1 MKQYT
6 VTGMSCAA
14 CSSRVEK
21 AVSKV
26 PGVTACSVSL
36 LTNSMGV
43 EGDVPPETVIH
54 AVEDAGYGAS
64 LKGQGTAAQA
74 QSASE
79 AEDAL
84 KDRETPVLKHRL
96 IASLGFLAVLM
107 YMSMG
112 HMMWG
117 WPLPHFMDGNHVAM
131 GLLQLLLAGII
142 LVINQKF
149 FISGFKGLL
158 HRAPNMDTLVAL
170 GSGASF
176 IYSTYALFAMTD
188 AQLKGNDTA
197 VMSYMHE
204 FYFESAAMILALITV
219 GKMLEARSKGKTTD
233 ALKGLMKLAPK
244 TAVIIRDGVETK
256 VPIEEVKKGDVFV
269 VRPGENIPVDGVVL
283 EGTSAVN
290 EAALTG
296 ESIPVDKAQGDPVSA
311 ATVNQSGYLRCEA
324 TRVGEDTSLSQIIR
338 MVSDAAATKAPIAK
352 IADRVSGVFVPAVI
366 TIAVV
371 TTIIWLLAG
380 QTFGF
385 ALARGISVLVIS
397 CPCALGLATP
407 VAIMVGNGM
416 GAKNGILFKTA
427 VSLEETGK
435 MDIVALDKTGTIT
448 SGEPRVT
455 DVIPSGGVTEK
466 ELVSLALS
474 LEKKSEHPLA
484 KAVLLYAKEQQIDAP
499 EAADFQALPGNGL
512 SGTLEGASLAGGS
525 FSYISGHTTVSA
537 QEQASFER
545 LASEGKTPLCFMK
558 NGRLAGM
565 IAVAD
570 VIKEDSPQAVKEL
583 QNMGIRV
590 VMLTGDNERTARAI
604 GAQAGVDEV
613 IAGVL
618 PDGKESVIRSLKEQ
632 GKVAMV
638 GDGINDAPALT
649 RADIGIAIGAG
660 TDIAIDAAD
669 VVLMKSRLSDVPA
682 SIRLSRAT
690 LRNIHEN
697 LFWAFFYNVVG
708 IPLAAGLLYPI
719 FGWKLNPM
727 FGAAAMSL
735 SSFCVVTNALRLN
748 LFKMHDA
755 SKDHPMRKRAEKAAN
770 KGGDKAENAG
780 AVRTEA
786 EDIRSIGQTANENE
800 TVSKEMQKSENQKN
814 HINMEGITMT
824 KTMNI
829 EGMMCGHCEARV
841 KKALEA
847 LAGVES
853 AEVSHEKGTAVV
865 SMSADVADDTLKEA
879 VEAQDYKVDSIQ

>member
-1 MKQYT
+1 
-6 VTGMSCAA
+6 
-14 CSSRVEK
+14 
-21 AVSKV
+21 
-26 PGVTACSVSL
+26 
-36 LTNSMGV
+36 
-43 EGDVPPETVIH
+43 
-54 AVEDAGYGAS
+54 
-64 LKGQGTAAQA
+64 
-74 QSASE
+74 
-79 AEDAL
+79 
-84 KDRETPVLKHRL
+84 
-96 IASLGFLAVLM
+96 
-107 YMSMG
+107 
-112 HMMWG
+112 
-117 WPLPHFMDGNHVAM
+117 
-131 GLLQLLLAGII
+131 
-142 LVINQKF
+142 
-149 FISGFKGLL
+149 
-158 HRAPNMDTLVAL
+158 
-170 GSGASF
+170 
-176 IYSTYALFAMTD
+176 
-188 AQLKGNDTA
+188 
-197 VMSYMHE
+197 
-204 FYFESAAMILALITV
+204 
-219 GKMLEARSKGKTTD
+219 
-233 ALKGLMKLAPK
+233 
-244 TAVIIRDGVETK
+244 
-256 VPIEEVKKGDVFV
+256 
-269 VRPGENIPVDGVVL
+269 
-283 EGTSAVN
+283 
-290 EAALTG
+290 
-296 ESIPVDKAQGDPVSA
+296 
-311 ATVNQSGYLRCEA
+311 
-324 TRVGEDTSLSQIIR
+324 

-512 SGTLEGASLAGGS
+512 SGTLDGASLAGGS

-545 LASEGKTPLCFMK
+545 LASEGKTLLCFMK

-682 SIRLSRAT
+682 AIRLSRAT

-708 IPLAAGLLYPI
+708 IPLAAGLWYPI

-780 AVRTEA
+780 AVRMEA
-786 EDIRSIGQTANENE
+786 EDTRSIGQTANGNE

>member
-1 MKQYT
+1 MNFSQG
-6 VTGMSCAA
+6 VLFVELQDA
-14 CSSRVEK
+14 SRSEDTIK
-21 AVSKV
+21 AIMAVI
-26 PGVTACSVSL
+26 PTLEDGVTVEREKSTEEEKPSRMFSFQENARLYLGILLFAAAVVLEAQSWSVWL
-36 LTNSMGV
+36 FLAAYVM
-43 EGDVPPETVIH
+43 
-54 AVEDAGYGAS
+54 AGGKVVYIALRNI
-64 LKGQGTAAQA
+64 LKGEVFDENFLMSVATIGALAIG
-74 QSASE
+74 SYEE
-79 AEDAL
+79 A
-84 KDRETPVLKHRL
+84 V
-96 IASLGFLAVLM
+96 
-107 YMSMG
+107 
-112 HMMWG
+112 
-117 WPLPHFMDGNHVAM
+117 
-131 GLLQLLLAGII
+131 
-142 LVINQKF
+142 
-149 FISGFKGLL
+149 
-158 HRAPNMDTLVAL
+158 
-170 GSGASF
+170 
-176 IYSTYALFAMTD
+176 
-188 AQLKGNDTA
+188 A
-197 VMSYMHE
+197 VMIFYEIGEMFQSYAVNRSRKSISSLMNIRADYANLWKDGKEVRVSPEAVGLHD
-204 FYFESAAMILALITV
+204 LI
-219 GKMLEARSKGKTTD
+219 
-233 ALKGLMKLAPK
+233 
-244 TAVIIRDGVETK
+244 VIKPGERVPLDGVI
-256 VPIEEVKKGDVFV
+256 V
-269 VRPGENIPVDGVVL
+269 

-290 EAALTG
+290 ESALTG
-296 ESIPVDKAQGDPVSA
+296 ESIPVDKAAGDLVSA
-311 ATVNQSGYLRCEA
+311 ATVNQSGFIKCEA
-324 TRVGEDTSLSQIIR
+324 TRVGEDTTLSQIIK

-352 IADRVSGVFVPAVI
+352 IADRVSGIFVPAVI
-366 TIAVV
+366 TIAIV
-371 TTIIWLLAG
+371 TTIIWLLTG
-380 QTFGF
+380 HEFGY

-708 IPLAAGLLYPI
+708 IPLAAGLWYPI

>member
-1 MKQYT
+1 
-6 VTGMSCAA
+6 
-14 CSSRVEK
+14 
-21 AVSKV
+21 
-26 PGVTACSVSL
+26 
-36 LTNSMGV
+36 
-43 EGDVPPETVIH
+43 
-54 AVEDAGYGAS
+54 
-64 LKGQGTAAQA
+64 
-74 QSASE
+74 
-79 AEDAL
+79 
-84 KDRETPVLKHRL
+84 
-96 IASLGFLAVLM
+96 
-107 YMSMG
+107 
-112 HMMWG
+112 
-117 WPLPHFMDGNHVAM
+117 
-131 GLLQLLLAGII
+131 
-142 LVINQKF
+142 
-149 FISGFKGLL
+149 
-158 HRAPNMDTLVAL
+158 
-170 GSGASF
+170 
-176 IYSTYALFAMTD
+176 MTD
-188 AQLKGNDTA
+188 
-197 VMSYMHE
+197 
-204 FYFESAAMILALITV
+204 F
-219 GKMLEARSKGKTTD
+219 
-233 ALKGLMKLAPK
+233 
-244 TAVIIRDGVETK
+244 
-256 VPIEEVKKGDVFV
+256 
-269 VRPGENIPVDGVVL
+269 
-283 EGTSAVN
+283 
-290 EAALTG
+290 
-296 ESIPVDKAQGDPVSA
+296 
-311 ATVNQSGYLRCEA
+311 
-324 TRVGEDTSLSQIIR
+324 
-338 MVSDAAATKAPIAK
+338 
-352 IADRVSGVFVPAVI
+352 
-366 TIAVV
+366 
-371 TTIIWLLAG
+371 
-380 QTFGF
+380 
-385 ALARGISVLVIS
+385 
-397 CPCALGLATP
+397 
-407 VAIMVGNGM
+407 
-416 GAKNGILFKTA
+416 
-427 VSLEETGK
+427 
-435 MDIVALDKTGTIT
+435 
-448 SGEPRVT
+448 
-455 DVIPSGGVTEK
+455 IPSGGVTEK

-512 SGTLEGASLAGGS
+512 SGTLDGASLAGGS

-682 SIRLSRAT
+682 AIRLSRAT

-708 IPLAAGLLYPI
+708 IPLAAGLWYPI

-780 AVRTEA
+780 AVRMEA
-786 EDIRSIGQTANENE
+786 EDIRSIGQTANGNE